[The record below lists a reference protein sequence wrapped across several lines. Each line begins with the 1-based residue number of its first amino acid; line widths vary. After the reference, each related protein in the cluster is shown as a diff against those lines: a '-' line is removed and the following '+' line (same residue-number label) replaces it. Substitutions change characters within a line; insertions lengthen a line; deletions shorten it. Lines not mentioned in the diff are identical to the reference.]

1 MVLSSPGVPGGA
13 SCHRSITIV
22 LVLFLIASKRT
33 TRTIPA
39 ELANHQLASCRS
51 RGSDSDTPASTTNVG
66 QATICPLAIFRGP
79 GKMQSSGCLD
89 LSLVT
94 AGLVVVLPNWN
105 AARLTPMPLSCHS
118 ISLTK
123 FPTVTSCAPD
133 GITLMT
139 PTVPACMKRY
149 STEPMVGYS
158 SRSLDT
164 VYLEMLG
171 TMTY

>member
-79 GKMQSSGCLD
+79 GKDAIIRLLGFVTGNRWIGGGPSELECRPTDSHAPELPFDFTDKVSHGHVVRSRRDNLD
-89 LSLVT
+89 DT
-94 AGLVVVLPNWN
+94 YG
-105 AARLTPMPLSCHS
+105 ARVHE
-118 ISLTK
+118 
-123 FPTVTSCAPD
+123 TVFN
-133 GITLMT
+133 
-139 PTVPACMKRY
+139 
-149 STEPMVGYS
+149 
-158 SRSLDT
+158 
-164 VYLEMLG
+164 
-171 TMTY
+171 